1 VKVVNIVRV
10 QWPTNKCTSNSYI
23 NSSNASAFWAIFN
36 RFARDFKAP
45 PPYSAAASHFV
56 MTPPPAIFCG
66 QVDLQ
71 VARQS
76 YLCQVSHIQVMWR
89 RRGLSVAA
97 ERAKGGMRPGR
108 HCAGGGIWRGEH
120 AEFGNSAASAELA
133 FRLHCR
139 TDSAVSLVGY
149 SS

>member
-1 VKVVNIVRV
+1 VERGRRKVGGRDGRSDNRALSPLRNFLGKPPLSITGASGANNCELVKNICNFGESGVNIVRV
-10 QWPTNKCTSNSYI
+10 QWPTNKPVSNSYI

-71 VARQS
+71 VLTHKS
-76 YLCQVSHIQVMWR
+76 F
-89 RRGLSVAA
+89 
-97 ERAKGGMRPGR
+97 E
-108 HCAGGGIWRGEH
+108 
-120 AEFGNSAASAELA
+120 
-133 FRLHCR
+133 
-139 TDSAVSLVGY
+139 
-149 SS
+149 